1 MSVFLIYTFR
11 EPELLART
19 IRRLAPHPVVV
30 HVDRKVDQAPF
41 VAALAAEDRDRVE
54 FLADRV
60 RVNWGG
66 YSQVEAIRRLVAAGI
81 ARARPEEHL
90 VLLSGQDYP
99 IRPVAELEAMLAGS
113 GGKQFLRYFDV
124 AGSEEKYTAQV
135 DRRYHRDLAL
145 LSART
150 TDPRLRRA
158 RNAAIRVLESASRAA
173 GPLRPPAGFRVAHG
187 VTHFA
192 MTAGFAAEARGVGDA
207 RDRALLPSGLR
218 RGGEVLPV
226 PGPQLRAR
234 TGDGRSARGRLR
246 ALRGPGQLALRQP
259 PPHRP
264 VAHQGLHGGGL
275 ARGGGVAR
283 VVPAQA
289 RDRAER
295 RAPRPDRPRASCTRS
310 NSSARRAGRTASAG
324 RPHGPA
330 SHTVPRGRRR
340 PEHGARILLR
350 GSRADGT

>member
-41 VAALAAEDRDRVE
+41 VAALAAEDRGRVE

-113 GGKQFLRYFDV
+113 GGRQFLRYFDV

-145 LSART
+145 LSTRT

-192 MTAGFAAEARGVGDA
+192 MTAGFAAELEASVTPAIERYFRRVFVA
-207 RDRALLPSGLR
+207 EEKFYQSLALN
-218 RGGEVLPV
+218 
-226 PGPQLRAR
+226 
-234 TGDGRSARGRLR
+234 SARGRETGGPH
-246 ALRGPGQLALRQP
+246 ADGSEPSAGPGNWRYANLHHIDPSLTKVYTEADWPEVEASPGWFLRKLETGRSAALLDRID
-259 PPHRP
+259 REL
-264 VAHQGLHGGGL
+264 LH
-275 ARGGGVAR
+275 
-283 VVPAQA
+283 
-289 RDRAER
+289 AEQ
-295 RAPRPDRPRASCTRS
+295 
-310 NSSARRAGRTASAG
+310 
-324 RPHGPA
+324 
-330 SHTVPRGRRR
+330 
-340 PEHGARILLR
+340 
-350 GSRADGT
+350 